1 MERTGGRSFV
11 WYPVVLVAGLA
22 GALVGY
28 LCTFLL
34 YVLVGEALFYFLSLC
49 FIALLAALCAVFA
62 GSALAGGGRG
72 VRLWSVVGVGQA
84 AAVLAALANIAFAD
98 AVSLSEIGLGRQMP
112 ANAAVLAAVC
122 GVAAWVLRRPPAAA
136 SSSEAKDGRSAAL
149 LVALALVLMV
159 AGVVIYD
166 FLNPGG

>member
-1 MERTGGRSFV
+1 MERVGVRSLI

-28 LCTFLL
+28 LCTVLL

-62 GSALAGGGRG
+62 GNALVGGGRG
-72 VRLWSVVGVGQA
+72 VRLWSVVGVGQG

-98 AVSLSEIGLGRQMP
+98 AVGLSEIGLGQQMP

-122 GVAAWVLRRPPAAA
+122 GVAAWVLRRPPVAPGT
-136 SSSEAKDGRSAAL
+136 EAPRDARNAAL
-149 LVALALVLMV
+149 LLLLALLLLV
-159 AGVVIYD
+159 AGVVIHGISD
-166 FLNPGG
+166 PVV

>member
-1 MERTGGRSFV
+1 MERTGGRFFV

-28 LCTFLL
+28 LCTVLL
-34 YVLVGEALFYFLSLC
+34 YVLVGEALFYFRSLC

-62 GSALAGGGRG
+62 GNALVGGGRG
-72 VRLWSVVGVGQA
+72 VRMWSVLGVGQA

-98 AVSLSEIGLGRQMP
+98 AVGLSEIGLSEIGLDRQMP

-122 GVAAWVLRRPPAAA
+122 GVAAGVLRSPPAAA
-136 SSSEAKDGRSAAL
+136 SSSEAKDVRSA
-149 LVALALVLMV
+149 
-159 AGVVIYD
+159 
-166 FLNPGG
+166 